1 MGIRVNFDEIDNP
14 FLFVVVSAERA
25 EQLQRGALPRVTL
38 KSKKSTTI
46 AMAEAIKKRVR
57 YFTEEELRNKQESE
71 DDKQVD
77 DKSEQAES
85 L

>member
-38 KSKKSTTI
+38 KTKKSTTI
-46 AMAEAIKKRVR
+46 AMAEALKKRVN
-57 YFTEEELRNKQESE
+57 YFIEGEQKNNNEITNQNTQEDTE
-71 DDKQVD
+71 
-77 DKSEQAES
+77 
-85 L
+85 

>member
-1 MGIRVNFDEIDNP
+1 MGIRVNFDKLDNP

-46 AMAEAIKKRVR
+46 AMVETLKNRVK
-57 YFTEEELRNKQESE
+57 YFTEEELRNNQQADEIA
-71 DDKQVD
+71 D
-77 DKSEQAES
+77 QAENI
-85 L
+85 